1 MIYSIYLFIHHLS
14 VIYYLYHS
22 LYSFIN
28 LFLVTIDDMLEHNL
42 NILEYVEVTVTITHR
57 RRGDLRI
64 ELVCPNREH
73 LSVLATP
80 RHLDNDS

>member
-1 MIYSIYLFIHHLS
+1 
-14 VIYYLYHS
+14 
-22 LYSFIN
+22 
-28 LFLVTIDDMLEHNL
+28 MLEHNL

-80 RHLDNDS
+80 RYLDNDS

>member
-1 MIYSIYLFIHHLS
+1 MIY
-14 VIYYLYHS
+14 YYCHS
-22 LYSFIN
+22 LNAKIN
-28 LFLVTIDDMLEHNL
+28 LILVTIDDMLEHNL